1 MSLNVK
7 AIDRYKGHID
17 LTVEDVQKAILI
29 DDSLDIIK
37 EKLFLFG
44 VSEKEVDYLYNPNL
58 LKLESNSQVLTKT
71 HSLLNAWEKDQI
83 LPKKPT
89 IYVTHLIDQ
98 IRKEAPSLEERG
110 SKLNELKKTFVDLT
124 LEDLEFAY
132 NYINNEPISEDYTSR
147 EDLLIERLS
156 KKYPNDFYIDNFY
169 KLSEKPL
176 KEPVDIIY
184 TNVEFKIRTRESQS
198 KIRIEKLFNT
208 FELTGTIPLIALS
221 RKYAS
226 EYTKGPL
233 VKVSNTLLETVPD
246 KEIKGWLLNEKTKL
260 NQASFKIIKGLML
273 KIKMYFGSFLTL
285 NIMPDGYMIVNF
297 NIDAETYE
305 KESFTLDK
313 IIELVKNTINEVLV
327 NLNQLDNRKILEI
340 GLNDIE
346 IESMDTTM
354 YTNFEINRS
363 KFSKLL
369 LVPSVSEN
377 ILELKNIQSQ
387 ELISMYYKK
396 IAKADTKGLTI
407 NIKENPFKEN
417 SSIINIFNGENVMQL
432 QVIYATI
439 RVLNELNEFAT
450 QNKKGELVLRERKL
464 KEITTK
470 SLLKKEGFVFD
481 SKKCQK
487 PSQPIIV
494 KDNTI
499 DEHTIRFDKWTFRCT
514 NDKKPYPGFHS
525 DNIPCCYK
533 KPQVG
538 KETYIRNVDPE
549 SLEILVKPSNLKVKI
564 KAKGIEF
571 DTFVIKKISDIF
583 DSDNN
588 YFYLSD
594 QNKLVPITD
603 SKTVKYINKIKEEG
617 NIWLETVTLS
627 EMIYPAST
635 HKCQKRPELNP
646 ELTRQGIN
654 TFVNYSDINKS
665 CDIYKNAG
673 YFGFASSSI
682 PCCYNTEREIY
693 ITKNKR
699 EENKLN
705 KYIATTS
712 NKLLNY
718 KKMGVLPHDLDQLFN
733 KLLGNF
739 TEELEAEAEADAEEG
754 EVLEA
759 KVKKNN
765 YYRMG
770 VVQNKS
776 SFLNVVLMG
785 IDNEINGNEIYGIVD
800 FKTILINY
808 ITKELF
814 VKLNNGKVALKY
826 HSIDNYIRYIKEN
839 TILWEDMI
847 DLLEMITRHNI
858 LILDTDTDT
867 DVKTRILCRTS
878 DLKEEYPFL
887 ILLKKSNAYELVVKL
902 NVDESS
908 ELYVMKSFDRNN
920 PILQFLI
927 DYQNATCIK
936 ENIYPENYPYKPL
949 QKIDQLKVN
958 IKYQIVNSFN
968 LVNMIMTDQNV
979 LIPVVE
985 TGIVDNV
992 PVKSLDDMDD
1002 MDDTNLLTLNDYIK
1016 YSNITILGITKS
1028 NRESIGGILTD
1039 YGFLV
1044 PYKITKEE
1052 VPGIPLLN
1060 FVYYM
1065 DVDTQ
1070 LRSGKVGPVLV
1081 DRTLMNDIFK
1091 IKTKIVKALD
1101 QISNGEQVKEYLLDI
1116 IKVPEMTR
1124 HSKITTI
1131 IDVFKQFGKTTPD
1144 NYTLFILNII
1154 ANEMISDN
1162 KENALL
1168 NGIVAN
1174 PEEKGENII
1183 KRDTESI
1190 LLNLDD
1196 IYRWIRLYK

>member
-1 MSLNVK
+1 MSLSVK
-7 AIDRYKGHID
+7 AIDRYKGPID
-17 LTVEDVQKAILI
+17 LIIEEVHKVILI
-29 DDSLDIIK
+29 DDSLEVIK

-58 LKLESNSQVLTKT
+58 LKIESNNQVLTKT

-98 IRKEAPSLEERG
+98 MRKEPFSLEERE

-124 LEDLEFAY
+124 RDDLDFVY
-132 NYINNEPISEDYTSR
+132 NYINNEPISEDYSSR
-147 EDLLIERLS
+147 EELLIERLS
-156 KKYPNDFYIDNFY
+156 RKYPNDFYIDNFY

-184 TNVEFKIRTRESQS
+184 TNIDFKIRTRELQS

-208 FELTGTIPLIALS
+208 FQLTDTIPLIALS

-226 EYTKGPL
+226 EYTRGPL
-233 VKVSNTLLETVPD
+233 IKVSNTLLETVPD

-260 NQASFKIIKGLML
+260 NQASFKIVKGLML
-273 KIKMYFGSFLTL
+273 KVKMFFGSFLTL
-285 NIMPDGYMIVNF
+285 NVMPDGYMIVNF
-297 NIDAETYE
+297 NIDAEKYE

-313 IIELVKNTINEVLV
+313 IIQLVKNTINDVLV
-327 NLNQLDNRKILEI
+327 NLNQLDNRKILEV

-346 IESMDTTM
+346 VESMDATM

-396 IAKADTKGLTI
+396 VAKTDTKGLTI
-407 NIKENPFKEN
+407 NIKDNPFKEN

-494 KDNTI
+494 KDDLI
-499 DEHTIRFDKWTFRCT
+499 DEHTIKFDKWTFRCT

-564 KAKGIEF
+564 KTKGIEF

-603 SKTVKYINKIKEEG
+603 SKTVKYINKIGEQG

-646 ELTRQGIN
+646 ELTSQGIN

-718 KKMGVLPHDLDQLFN
+718 KKMGVLPRDLDQLFN
-733 KLLGNF
+733 KLLGGQ
-739 TEELEAEAEADAEEG
+739 EEDQELEGEAEEG
-754 EVLEA
+754 EVLEE

-808 ITKELF
+808 ITKDLF

-847 DLLEMITRHNI
+847 DLLEMISRHNI
-858 LILDTDTDT
+858 LILDTDT

-878 DLKEEYPFL
+878 EIKEEYPFL

-908 ELYVMKSFDRNN
+908 DLYVMKSFDKNTKVV
-920 PILQFLI
+920 QFLI

-936 ENIYPENYPYKPL
+936 ENIYPENYPYKPM
-949 QKIDQLKVN
+949 QTIDQLKVN

-968 LVNMIMTDQNV
+968 LVNMIMTDKNV
-979 LIPVVE
+979 LVPVVE
-985 TGIVDNV
+985 TGIVDNIAI
-992 PVKSLDDMDD
+992 KTLDEMGDID
-1002 MDDTNLLTLNDYIK
+1002 LLTLNEYIK
-1016 YSNITILGITKS
+1016 YANISILGITKS
-1028 NRESIGGILTD
+1028 NRESVGGILTD

-1044 PYKITKEE
+1044 PYKISDQDKNLN
-1052 VPGIPLLN
+1052 IPLLN

-1065 DVDTQ
+1065 DVDSH
-1070 LRSGKVGPVLV
+1070 LRSDKVDTVLV

-1091 IKTKIVKALD
+1091 IKTKIVKALE
-1101 QISNGEQVKEYLLDI
+1101 QISNGEQVKEYLIDI
-1116 IKVPEMTR
+1116 IKSLEITR
-1124 HSKITTI
+1124 YDKITTI
-1131 IDVFKQFGKTTPD
+1131 VDVFKQFGKTTPD

-1168 NGIVAN
+1168 NGIIAN